1 VQSAYIIIYTGTRNP
16 VASLFFPLRALFTC
30 AVQPRLPPASG
41 GRRPRFLPSGTTRVT
56 SHMDADGGG
65 QDAGAHVCTRQRRMF
80 FLIISVMRRQL
91 LLTPCF
97 SNLPCAIFWAC
108 IVDRPMSFKNRR
120 RETPVFDSPA
130 GLGFVVFD
138 VSDRR
143 PGNSTVSMQLARWNW
158 MLV

>member
-1 VQSAYIIIYTGTRNP
+1 MLISTNSRSGLTLLLWKQVLGASTCLWVDGVQSAYIIIYTGTRNL

-65 QDAGAHVCTRQRRMF
+65 QDAGAHVCPRQRRMF

-120 RETPVFDSPA
+120 RDP
-130 GLGFVVFD
+130 GF
-138 VSDRR
+138 
-143 PGNSTVSMQLARWNW
+143 
-158 MLV
+158 